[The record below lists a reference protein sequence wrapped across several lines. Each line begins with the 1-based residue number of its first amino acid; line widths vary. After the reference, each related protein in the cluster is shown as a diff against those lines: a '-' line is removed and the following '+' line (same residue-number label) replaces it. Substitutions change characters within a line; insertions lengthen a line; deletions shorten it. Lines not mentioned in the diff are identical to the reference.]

1 MILKF
6 FDQGI
11 TVQWLLILLFS
22 FVLSLLLFD
31 LGFNYFLGKIIN
43 ELQWARFRFNLT
55 SKLLKCFFFDLCGGE
70 IELQFT
76 LDSVGQARVVVI
88 LYNVLDVL
96 LAHLECK
103 TEVIA
108 LLVNLHTLDPQ
119 EG

>member
-1 MILKF
+1 M
-6 FDQGI
+6 
-11 TVQWLLILLFS
+11 LFS

-31 LGFNYFLGKIIN
+31 LGFDYLLGKIIN
-43 ELQWARFRFNLT
+43 ELQRVRFSFNLT
-55 SKLLKCFFFDLCGGE
+55 SKLLKRFFFDLCGGE
-70 IELQFT
+70 IELELA
-76 LDSVGQARVVVI
+76 LDSVGQARVVVV

-108 LLVNLHTLDPQ
+108 LLVNLHALDSK